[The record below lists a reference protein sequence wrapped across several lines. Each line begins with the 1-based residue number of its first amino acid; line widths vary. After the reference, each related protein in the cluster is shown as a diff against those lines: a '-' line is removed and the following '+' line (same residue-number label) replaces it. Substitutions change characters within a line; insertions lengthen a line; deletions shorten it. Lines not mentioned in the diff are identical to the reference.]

1 MSQLSD
7 TDFTAAITKFQT
19 LQTSLQ
25 ATLETAAKTLNLSL
39 LDFLG

>member
-1 MSQLSD
+1 MPEFILR
-7 TDFTAAITKFQT
+7 ITQFNT

-25 ATLETAAKTLNLSL
+25 ASLESTARMLDLSL